1 MLLFMSSLREL
12 EFRHLVALDAVAREG
27 TFARAAERLGYTQS
41 AISQQIAALE
51 RVVDEPVFD
60 RPGGPRPVELT
71 PFGAELLE
79 RGRAL
84 LTHVD
89 VLGDELD
96 RFRHGH
102 VGRLAIGTFQSVSAT
117 VLPLVVGRM
126 RAAYPDVELDVVES
140 DLDQALEGGLRS
152 GELEVSFVIGGDDA
166 ELESRPLLT
175 DPFVLLARPGQFAPG
190 PVRIADLADEP
201 MIGQHTHS
209 CQRDN
214 EAGLRAGGLD
224 PSYVFR
230 SNDNGTVAAMVR
242 AGMGVAVMPL
252 LCVDREDPRIAIH
265 ALEPE
270 MPEREVSVAWRSGR
284 TLSPA
289 AQRFI
294 ELAVEVATELAAGL
308 TVRPGTSVAH

>member
-1 MLLFMSSLREL
+1 MTSLREL
-12 EFRHLVALDAVAREG
+12 EFRHLVALDAVAEEG
-27 TFARAAERLGYTQS
+27 TFGRAAERLGYTQS

-51 RVVDEPVFD
+51 RIVGEPVFD

-71 PFGAELLE
+71 PFGAELLA

-89 VLGDELD
+89 VMGGELD

-126 RAAYPDVELDVVES
+126 RAAHPDVELDVFEN
-140 DLDQALEGGLRS
+140 DDDQVLEERLAS
-152 GELEVSFVIGGDDA
+152 GELEVSFMVGDGGSA
-166 ELESRPLLT
+166 FETRHLLT
-175 DPFVLLARPGQFAPG
+175 DPFVLLSRPGQFDPG
-190 PVRIADLADEP
+190 PVRIADLVDVP
-201 MIGQHTHS
+201 MIGQHLHS
-209 CQRDN
+209 CQADN
-214 EAGLRAGGLD
+214 EAGLRAGGLV

-242 AGMGVAVMPL
+242 AGMGVAVLPL
-252 LCVDREDPRIAIH
+252 LCVEPEDTRLALHP
-265 ALEPE
+265 LEPAI
-270 MPEREVSVAWRSGR
+270 PERHISVAWRAGR

-289 AQRFI
+289 AQRFVDLALEVGG
-294 ELAVEVATELAAGL
+294 ELAGRLRDQVPAL
-308 TVRPGTSVAH
+308 TAV